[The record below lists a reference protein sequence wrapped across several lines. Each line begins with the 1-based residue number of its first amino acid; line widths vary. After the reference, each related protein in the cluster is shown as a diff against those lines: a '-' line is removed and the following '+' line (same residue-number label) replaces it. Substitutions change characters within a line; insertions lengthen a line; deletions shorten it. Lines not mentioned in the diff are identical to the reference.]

1 MSKEIIYL
9 VYLKYGDK
17 MKIKRKITIG
27 EEVYFR
33 NPVTK
38 NIEKGVVKSIGFF
51 VIVENTS
58 QYFVYKTDILEE

>member
-1 MSKEIIYL
+1 
-9 VYLKYGDK
+9 

-51 VIVENTS
+51 VVVENTS